1 MGLGVDTGAG
11 GWRTV
16 AACVFHSTAAWP
28 TMPAPTAAMALQNVD
43 DANSLGSLSR
53 WPQRVASA
61 TAHASKLP
69 SPPHSQRRC
78 QSSLTS
84 TLVGENG
91 EWREAMVRERVELL
105 AAAGGIPTQSGG
117 GGRGARG
124 IQQRVRHA
132 AAHAAEHEQPEV
144 ARVHGGARQRVDGAV
159 HHDARAVAVAVAHGR
174 RVRAQQRARA
184 IPAERANE

>member
-1 MGLGVDTGAG
+1 M
-11 GWRTV
+11 

-117 GGRGARG
+117 GVGA
-124 IQQRVRHA
+124 
-132 AAHAAEHEQPEV
+132 HEEYSSEYATPPHTRPNMSSQKSPECM
-144 ARVHGGARQRVDGAV
+144 
-159 HHDARAVAVAVAHGR
+159 VAHDS
-174 RVRAQQRARA
+174 
-184 IPAERANE
+184 E